1 MKKFI
6 LALAVILSTTCIQAQ
21 TKVGTIDADY
31 ILGQMP
37 EISLVEEGLKTYNT
51 ELQAELQ
58 TTIKKYEEL
67 IAAYQAENSTFTE
80 EVKTSKESEIMEVEN
95 EIKNFR
101 QKASV
106 LIQMKRNEL
115 TQPFYVKID
124 EAMKAVITAQA
135 YTQIFNTSTNG
146 LAFSDPKFDIT
157 DAVLEKLGIV
167 VK

>member
-6 LALAVILSTTCIQAQ
+6 LALAVVLSANCLQAQ

-37 EISLVEEGLKTYNT
+37 EISKVEEGLKTYNT

-58 TTIKKYEEL
+58 TSIKKYEEL
-67 IAAYQAENSTFTE
+67 IAAYQADSATYE
-80 EVKTSKESEIMEVEN
+80 EEEKTSKESAIMEVEN
-95 EIKNFR
+95 DIKNFR

-106 LIQMKRNEL
+106 LIQMRRSEL
-115 TQPFYVKID
+115 TKPFYLKID
-124 EAMKAVITAQA
+124 EAMKAVISVQGF
-135 YTQIFNTSTNG
+135 TQIFNSSANG
-146 LAFSDPKFDIT
+146 LAFADPKFDIT

>member
-6 LALAVILSTTCIQAQ
+6 LALAVVLSANCLQAQ

-37 EISLVEEGLKTYNT
+37 EISKVEEGLKTYNT

-67 IAAYQAENSTFTE
+67 VAAYQSDSATYEEAE
-80 EVKTSKESEIMEVEN
+80 KTSKESEIMEVEN

-106 LIQMKRNEL
+106 LIQMRRSEL
-115 TQPFYVKID
+115 TKPFYLKID
-124 EAMKAVITAQA
+124 VAMKAVISAQGF
-135 YTQIFNTSTNG
+135 TQIFNSSTNG
-146 LAFSDPKFDIT
+146 LAFADPKFDIT
-157 DAVLEKLGIV
+157 DTVLEKLGIV

>member
-6 LALAVILSTTCIQAQ
+6 LALAVVLSTTCLQAQ

-37 EISLVEEGLKTYNT
+37 EISKVEEGLKTYNT

-58 TTIKKYEEL
+58 NTIKKYEEL
-67 IAAYQAENSTFTE
+67 VDAYKANSTTYE
-80 EVKTSKESEIMEVEN
+80 EVEKTSKESEIMEVEN
-95 EIKNFR
+95 DIKNFR

-106 LIQMKRNEL
+106 LIQIKRNEL
-115 TQPFYVKID
+115 TKPFYLKID
-124 EAMKAVITAQA
+124 EAMNAVISAQGF
-135 YTQIFNTSTNG
+135 TQIFNSSING
-146 LAFSDPKFDIT
+146 LAYADPKFDIT
-157 DAVLEKLGIV
+157 DAVLEKLGIG

>member
-6 LALAVILSTTCIQAQ
+6 LALAVVLSATCLQAQ

-31 ILGQMP
+31 ILNQMP
-37 EISLVEEGLKTYNT
+37 EISKVEEGLKTYNT
-51 ELQAELQ
+51 ELQTELQ

-67 IAAYQAENSTFTE
+67 VAAYQANSATYE
-80 EVKTSKESEIMEVEN
+80 EVEKTSKESEIMEVEN

-106 LIQMKRNEL
+106 LIQMRRNEL
-115 TQPFYVKID
+115 TKPFYLKID
-124 EAMKAVITAQA
+124 EAMKAVISAKG
-135 YTQIFNTSTNG
+135 YTQIFNSSANG
-146 LAFSDPKFDIT
+146 LAFADPKFDIT

>member
-6 LALAVILSTTCIQAQ
+6 LALAVVLSATCLQAQ
-21 TKVGTIDADY
+21 TKVGTIDAEY

-37 EISLVEEGLKTYNT
+37 EISKVEEGLKTYNT

-58 TTIKKYEEL
+58 TSIKKYEEL
-67 IAAYQAENSTFTE
+67 IAAYQADSATFE
-80 EVKTSKESEIMEVEN
+80 EAEKTSKEGEIMDLEN

-106 LIQMKRNEL
+106 LVQMKRNEL
-115 TQPFYVKID
+115 TQPFYLKID
-124 EAMKAVITAQA
+124 EAMNAVIAAQGF
-135 YTQIFNTSTNG
+135 TQIFNTGANG
-146 LAFSDPKFDIT
+146 LAFADPKFDIT
-157 DAVLEKLGIV
+157 DAVLEKLGIA

>member
-6 LALAVILSTTCIQAQ
+6 LALAVVLSATCLQAQ

-31 ILGQMP
+31 ILAQMP
-37 EISLVEEGLKTYNT
+37 EISKVEDGLKTYNT
-51 ELQAELQ
+51 ELQAELE
-58 TTIKKYEEL
+58 TSIKKYEAL
-67 IAAYQAENSTFTE
+67 VAAYQADSATYE
-80 EVKTSKESEIMEVEN
+80 EAEKTSKESAIMEVEN

-106 LIQMKRNEL
+106 LIQMRRNEL
-115 TQPFYVKID
+115 TKPFYLKID
-124 EAMKAVITAQA
+124 EAMNTVISAQGF
-135 YTQIFNTSTNG
+135 TQIFNSNSNG
-146 LAFSDPKFDIT
+146 LAFADPKFDIT

>member
-6 LALAVILSTTCIQAQ
+6 LVLAVVLSANFLQAQ
-21 TKVGTIDADY
+21 TKVGTIDAEY

-37 EISLVEEGLKTYNT
+37 EISQVEDGLKAYNT

-67 IAAYQAENSTFTE
+67 VAAYQANNSTFKE
-80 EVKTSKESEIMEVEN
+80 EEKTAKESEIMEVEN

-106 LIQMKRNEL
+106 LVQMKRNEL

-124 EAMKAVITAQA
+124 EAMKAVITAQG
-135 YTQIFNTSTNG
+135 YTQIFNTGANG
-146 LAFSDPKFDIT
+146 LAFADPKFDIT
-157 DAVLEKLGIV
+157 DAVLEKLGIA

>member
-6 LALAVILSTTCIQAQ
+6 LALAVVLSATCLQAQ

-37 EISLVEEGLKTYNT
+37 EISTVEEGLKTYNT

-58 TTIKKYEEL
+58 TSIKKYEEL
-67 IAAYQAENSTFTE
+67 IAAYQAGSATFE
-80 EVKTSKESEIMEVEN
+80 EAEKTSKESEIMEVEN

-106 LIQMKRNEL
+106 LVQMRRNEL
-115 TQPFYVKID
+115 TQPFYLKID
-124 EAMKAVITAQA
+124 EAMKVVISAQG
-135 YTQIFNTSTNG
+135 YTQIFSSNANG

>member
-6 LALAVILSTTCIQAQ
+6 LALAVVLSATCLQAQ
-21 TKVGTIDADY
+21 TKVGTIDAEY

-37 EISLVEEGLKTYNT
+37 EISKVEEGLKTYNT

-58 TTIKKYEEL
+58 TSIKKYEEL
-67 IAAYQAENSTFTE
+67 IADYQANSATYE
-80 EVKTSKESEIMEVEN
+80 EAEKTSKESEIMEVEN

-106 LIQMKRNEL
+106 LVQMKRNEL
-115 TQPFYVKID
+115 TQPFYLKID
-124 EAMKAVITAQA
+124 EVMKVVISAQG
-135 YTQIFNTSTNG
+135 YTQIFSSNANG
-146 LAFSDPKFDIT
+146 LAFADPKFDIT

>member
-6 LALAVILSTTCIQAQ
+6 LALAVILSTTFIQAQ

>member
-6 LALAVILSTTCIQAQ
+6 LALAVILSVTCLQAQ

-58 TTIKKYEEL
+58 ITIKKYEEL
-67 IAAYQAENSTFTE
+67 IAAYQASSSTFTE
-80 EVKTSKESEIMEVEN
+80 EEKTSKESEIMEVEN

-124 EAMKAVITAQA
+124 EAMKAVITAQG
-135 YTQIFNTSTNG
+135 YTQIFNTSANG
-146 LAFSDPKFDIT
+146 LAFADPKFDIT
-157 DAVLEKLGIV
+157 DAVLGKLGIS

>member
-6 LALAVILSTTCIQAQ
+6 LALAVVLSATSIQAQ

-37 EISLVEEGLKTYNT
+37 EISKVEEGLKTYNT

-58 TTIKKYEEL
+58 TTIKKYEGL
-67 IAAYQAENSTFTE
+67 VAAYQTNSATYEEAE
-80 EVKTSKESEIMEVEN
+80 KTSKESELMEVEN

-106 LIQMKRNEL
+106 LIQMRRNEL
-115 TQPFYVKID
+115 TQPFYLKID
-124 EAMKAVITAQA
+124 EAMKAVISAQGF
-135 YTQIFNTSTNG
+135 TQIFNSSANG
-146 LAFSDPKFDIT
+146 LAFADSKFDIT